1 MKAEQAARRRGVLT
15 RYTAEDRERLIN
27 EQAQS
32 GMTKKAFCGKRGIN
46 LGTFHGWG
54 KRPRRALMRKPSFA
68 EVELP
73 TCTQAAVEVVLPN
86 GARVGIR
93 HDGKRDDLIA
103 LVRGVAGC

>member
-1 MKAEQAARRRGVLT
+1 MKAKTST
-15 RYTAEDRERLIN
+15 RSWRSPTQYSAEDRERLIK

-32 GMTKKAFCGKRGIN
+32 GLTKKAFCEQRGIN

-54 KRPRRALMRKPSFA
+54 KRQTCAARAQFA
-68 EVELP
+68 EVEVVGRME
-73 TCTQAAVEVVLPN
+73 AAVEVLLPN

-93 HDGKRDDLIA
+93 HQGKRDELVA